1 MIEQHVMTRYYR
13 VGKNV
18 FPEGNAVIFNRVNS
32 KILYQMKAR
41 QKWDLSVLNGRGSI
55 KFLISNIKNPS
66 F

>member
-18 FPEGNAVIFNRVNS
+18 FPESNAVIFNRVNS

-55 KFLISNIKNPS
+55 KFLISNITNL
-66 F
+66 

>member
-18 FPEGNAVIFNRVNS
+18 FPESNAVIFNRVNS

-41 QKWDLSVLNGRGSI
+41 QKWDLSVLNARGSI
-55 KFLISNIKNPS
+55 KFLISNITNL
-66 F
+66 